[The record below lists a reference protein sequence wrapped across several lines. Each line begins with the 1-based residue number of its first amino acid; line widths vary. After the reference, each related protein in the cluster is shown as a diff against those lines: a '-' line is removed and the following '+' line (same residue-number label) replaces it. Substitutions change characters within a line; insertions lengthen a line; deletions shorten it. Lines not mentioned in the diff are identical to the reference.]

1 MNSKT
6 AAKVKK
12 ENKKPPQPKKD
23 LQKEEDRPDEI
34 KEIETK
40 MFQGQEHVK
49 EKSQENIEQPKEEVT
64 KKQVIIKPRENYLQ
78 EKIAKMNPSKNLIT
92 NIQKELGD
100 KIKNVIKE
108 ENVLITEVPKDLKK
122 LIPKDSDRKPKNL
135 DQIYFN
141 KKKLK
146 EVKKMNDELNVLK
159 KSLTQLEQN
168 KKLLEDEGYFKI
180 NKSQKG
186 HTENVIDSA
195 IKSQQIKDIEE
206 KKEKL
211 EDKIKGFE
219 YQIKS
224 IMEEQ
229 QTISN
234 KEKFQEFL
242 DNFERDKEI
251 AETRAKKYLKEK
263 SERNKRMKNDL
274 DKIIEKRK
282 KKMEEED
289 KKSKMEQEKFIKEF
303 KEKEKALERMQS
315 KRNEVKML
323 KYKPYINQI
332 LEQNKKDYL
341 YNKKYENYIKKE
353 EKFFKDESI
362 KNKEKKDK
370 LIYKFEDID
379 KFAEEFDEKVENRK
393 YDQEQKSFEL
403 VQKWAKNKEQLPKS
417 NFQTIAY
424 EEENSNNVDEDEKKR
439 VEENSEE
446 KKSPFQKYGENVRE
460 NKMPEIDE
468 KLKKQREAIINAL
481 EDPKKANK
489 KYTLQNHRRN
499 RIILKKRDNSKPS
512 KFKWKLKLEENPL
525 DKLDDVINNHLIRKP
540 KKVNLIPITRTSS
553 NLPDK
558 KNDYLYEIIRKKE
571 MERSNSSKIREDS
584 NSGMIDIQK
593 KSKKWEKALNNK
605 SGNIYDN
612 ITDIKEKID
621 VIDQEASQKERLLIQ
636 VGGIGSNPELGK
648 EYGGLLL
655 DSIEAKINIL
665 KKMDKI

>member
-370 LIYKFEDID
+370 LI
-379 KFAEEFDEKVENRK
+379 
-393 YDQEQKSFEL
+393 
-403 VQKWAKNKEQLPKS
+403 
-417 NFQTIAY
+417 
-424 EEENSNNVDEDEKKR
+424 
-439 VEENSEE
+439 
-446 KKSPFQKYGENVRE
+446 
-460 NKMPEIDE
+460 
-468 KLKKQREAIINAL
+468 
-481 EDPKKANK
+481 
-489 KYTLQNHRRN
+489 
-499 RIILKKRDNSKPS
+499 
-512 KFKWKLKLEENPL
+512 
-525 DKLDDVINNHLIRKP
+525 
-540 KKVNLIPITRTSS
+540 
-553 NLPDK
+553 
-558 KNDYLYEIIRKKE
+558 
-571 MERSNSSKIREDS
+571 
-584 NSGMIDIQK
+584 
-593 KSKKWEKALNNK
+593 
-605 SGNIYDN
+605 
-612 ITDIKEKID
+612 
-621 VIDQEASQKERLLIQ
+621 
-636 VGGIGSNPELGK
+636 
-648 EYGGLLL
+648 
-655 DSIEAKINIL
+655 
-665 KKMDKI
+665 

>member
-289 KKSKMEQEKFIKEF
+289 KKREKIE
-303 KEKEKALERMQS
+303 MS
-315 KRNEVKML
+315 
-323 KYKPYINQI
+323 P
-332 LEQNKKDYL
+332 
-341 YNKKYENYIKKE
+341 
-353 EKFFKDESI
+353 
-362 KNKEKKDK
+362 
-370 LIYKFEDID
+370 
-379 KFAEEFDEKVENRK
+379 
-393 YDQEQKSFEL
+393 
-403 VQKWAKNKEQLPKS
+403 
-417 NFQTIAY
+417 
-424 EEENSNNVDEDEKKR
+424 EEETHAKE
-439 VEENSEE
+439 
-446 KKSPFQKYGENVRE
+446 
-460 NKMPEIDE
+460 
-468 KLKKQREAIINAL
+468 
-481 EDPKKANK
+481 
-489 KYTLQNHRRN
+489 
-499 RIILKKRDNSKPS
+499 
-512 KFKWKLKLEENPL
+512 
-525 DKLDDVINNHLIRKP
+525 LIRKM
-540 KKVNLIPITRTSS
+540 L
-553 NLPDK
+553 
-558 KNDYLYEIIRKKE
+558 
-571 MERSNSSKIREDS
+571 RE
-584 NSGMIDIQK
+584 
-593 KSKKWEKALNNK
+593 AL
-605 SGNIYDN
+605 
-612 ITDIKEKID
+612 
-621 VIDQEASQKERLLIQ
+621 
-636 VGGIGSNPELGK
+636 PEL
-648 EYGGLLL
+648 EL
-655 DSIEAKINIL
+655 
-665 KKMDKI
+665 

>member
-341 YNKKYENYIKKE
+341 YNKKYENYLKKE

-424 EEENSNNVDEDEKKR
+424 EEENSKNVDEDEKKR

-525 DKLDDVINNHLIRKP
+525 DKLDDIINNHLVRKP

>member
-341 YNKKYENYIKKE
+341 YNKKYENYLKKE

-424 EEENSNNVDEDEKKR
+424 EEENSKNVDEDEKKR

>member
-1 MNSKT
+1 
-6 AAKVKK
+6 
-12 ENKKPPQPKKD
+12 
-23 LQKEEDRPDEI
+23 
-34 KEIETK
+34 

-341 YNKKYENYIKKE
+341 YNKKYENYLKKE

-424 EEENSNNVDEDEKKR
+424 EEENSKNVDEDEKKR

-525 DKLDDVINNHLIRKP
+525 DKLDDIINNHLVRKP